1 MVAKI
6 NVGNSLYGA
15 LAYNGEKINEGQ
27 GRLLATHKIFDEGT
41 GKLDIRQAAEDFARY
56 LPKQVRTSKPVVHI
70 SLNPHPDD
78 RLTDAE
84 LTTIAEEY
92 LARLGYGNQPYA
104 VFKHED
110 IDRHHLHIVTLA
122 VDEAGRK
129 IGDSFIR
136 RRSKNITRALEQQYG
151 LHPAERKR
159 QTQTEPLRAVDAAAG
174 DVKRQ
179 VGNVLKGISG
189 RYRFQT
195 LGEYRALLSLY
206 NLTVEECRGE
216 AHGRE
221 YHGFVYSATN
231 DNGGKIGNPLK
242 ASRFGKR
249 YGYEAFGRWCAVSRE
264 QIKKR
269 KLGDTTKATAFAA
282 LRRTK
287 ERSEFI
293 ALMKAKGVDVVLR
306 ETDTG
311 RIYGATFIDHRTGCV
326 LNGSRLGKELSAN
339 ALQEHFAPPAAGIP
353 LPITLPPQA
362 DTADTPAQSSLYDEA
377 AGGGLG
383 CSPPTRRERTPRN
396 KPLCARC
403 SDEKRK
409 RRKTEKFK
417 NYATRR

>member
-15 LAYNGEKINEGQ
+15 LAYNGEKVNEGQ
-27 GRLLATHKIFDEGT
+27 GRLLLTHKIFDDGT
-41 GKLDIRQAAEDFARY
+41 GTFDIRQAAEDFARY
-56 LPKQVRTSKPVVHI
+56 LPEQVRTSKPVVHI

-84 LTTIAEEY
+84 LTAIAEEY

-159 QTQTEPLRAVDAAAG
+159 QTQAEPLRAVDAAAG

-216 AHGRE
+216 VRGRE
-221 YHGFVYSATN
+221 YRGFVYSAT
-231 DNGGKIGNPLK
+231 DGKGGKIGNPLK

-249 YGYEAFGRWCAVSRE
+249 YGYEAFERWCAASKE
-264 QIKKR
+264 QIKER
-269 KLGDTTKATAFAA
+269 KLADMTKATAFAA

-287 ERSEFI
+287 DRAEFI

-339 ALQEHFAPPAAGIP
+339 ALQEHFAPPATGIP
-353 LPITLPPQA
+353 LPITLPQQA
-362 DTADTPAQSSLYDEA
+362 ETADAPVQSSLYGEA

-383 CSPPTRRERTPRN
+383 LFSPDTQGTDAEEQAFMREMQ
-396 KPLCARC
+396 
-403 SDEKRK
+403 
-409 RRKTEKFK
+409 RRKKKKKK
-417 NYATRR
+417 NRKI

>member
-41 GKLDIRQAAEDFARY
+41 GRLDIRQAAEDFARY
-56 LPKQVRTSKPVVHI
+56 LPEQVRTSKPVVHI

-216 AHGRE
+216 VRGRE
-221 YHGFVYSATN
+221 YRGFVYSAT
-231 DNGGKIGNPLK
+231 DGKGGKIGTPLK

-249 YGYEAFGRWCAVSRE
+249 YGYEAFERWCAVSKE
-264 QIKKR
+264 QIKER
-269 KLGDTTKATAFAA
+269 KTADMTKTTAFAA

-287 ERSEFI
+287 DRMEFI

-353 LPITLPPQA
+353 LPITLPQQVE
-362 DTADTPAQSSLYDEA
+362 TADAPAQSSLYDEA

-383 CSPPTRRERTPRN
+383 LFSADTQGTDVEEQAFMREMQRR
-396 KPLCARC
+396 K
-403 SDEKRK
+403 KRK
-409 RRKTEKFK
+409 KKQHLR
-417 NYATRR
+417 

>member
-6 NVGNSLYGA
+6 NVGSSLYGA

-41 GKLDIRQAAEDFARY
+41 GRLDIRQAAEDFARY
-56 LPKQVRTSKPVVHI
+56 LPEQVRTSKPVVHI

-189 RYRFQT
+189 RFRFQT

-216 AHGRE
+216 VHGRE
-221 YHGFVYSATN
+221 YRGFVYSAT
-231 DNGGKIGNPLK
+231 DGKGGKIGTPLK

-249 YGYEAFGRWCAVSRE
+249 YGYEAFERWCAASKE
-264 QIKKR
+264 QIKER
-269 KLGDTTKATAFAA
+269 KLGDMTKATAFAA

-287 ERSEFI
+287 DRTEFI

-353 LPITLPPQA
+353 LPITLPQQA
-362 DTADTPAQSSLYDEA
+362 ETADTPAQSSLYDEA

-383 CSPPTRRERTPRN
+383 LFSADAQGTDAEEQAFMREMQRR
-396 KPLCARC
+396 KK
-403 SDEKRK
+403 KRK
-409 RRKTEKFK
+409 NKRKI
-417 NYATRR
+417 

>member
-6 NVGNSLYGA
+6 NVGSSLYGA

-41 GKLDIRQAAEDFARY
+41 GRLDIRQAAEDFARH
-56 LPKQVRTSKPVVHI
+56 LPEQVRTAKPVVHI

-78 RLTDAE
+78 RLTDTE

-92 LARLGYGNQPYA
+92 LARLGYGDQPYA

-110 IDRHHLHIVTLA
+110 IDRHHLHIVTLC

-151 LHPAERKR
+151 LHTAERKR

-174 DVKRQ
+174 DVKKQ
-179 VGNVLKGISG
+179 IGNVLKGISG
-189 RYRFQT
+189 KYRFQT

-206 NLTVEECRGE
+206 RLTVEECRGE
-216 AHGRE
+216 VCGRE
-221 YHGFVYSATN
+221 YRGFVYSAI
-231 DNGGKIGNPLK
+231 DDKGGKVGTPLK

-249 YGYEAFGRWCAVSRE
+249 YGYEAFERWCAVSKG
-264 QIKKR
+264 QIKER
-269 KLGDTTKATAFAA
+269 KLGDMTKATAMSA
-282 LRRTK
+282 LHRTK
-287 ERSEFI
+287 DRAEFI
-293 ALMKAKGVDVVLR
+293 GLMKAKGMDVVLR

-326 LNGSRLGKELSAN
+326 MNGSRLGKELSAN

-353 LPITLPPQA
+353 LPIVLSQQP
-362 DTADTPAQSSLYDEA
+362 DMENTPTQSPLYDDAEV
-377 AGGGLG
+377 GGLG
-383 CSPPTRRERTPRN
+383 LFSVDTQGTDAEEEAFMREMQ
-396 KPLCARC
+396 
-403 SDEKRK
+403 
-409 RRKTEKFK
+409 RRKKK
-417 NYATRR
+417 RNRKV

>member
-41 GKLDIRQAAEDFARY
+41 GRLDIRQAAEDFTRY
-56 LPKQVRTSKPVVHI
+56 LPEQLRTSKPVVHI

-206 NLTVEECRGE
+206 NLTVEECQGE
-216 AHGRE
+216 VRGRE
-221 YHGFVYSATN
+221 YRGFVYSAT
-231 DNGGKIGNPLK
+231 DGKGGKIGTPLK

-249 YGYEAFGRWCAVSRE
+249 YGYEAFERWCAVSKE
-264 QIKKR
+264 QIKER
-269 KLGDTTKATAFAA
+269 KLGDMTKATAFAA

-287 ERSEFI
+287 DRAEFI

-353 LPITLPPQA
+353 LPITLPQQA
-362 DTADTPAQSSLYDEA
+362 ETADTPAQSSLYDEA

-383 CSPPTRRERTPRN
+383 LFSPDTQGTDAEEQAFMREMQ
-396 KPLCARC
+396 
-403 SDEKRK
+403 
-409 RRKTEKFK
+409 RRKKKKKK
-417 NYATRR
+417 NRKI

>member
-41 GKLDIRQAAEDFARY
+41 GRLDIRQAVEDFTRY
-56 LPKQVRTSKPVVHI
+56 LPEQVRTSKPVVHI

-216 AHGRE
+216 VRGRE
-221 YHGFVYSATN
+221 YRGFVYSAT
-231 DNGGKIGNPLK
+231 DGKGGKIGNPLK

-249 YGYEAFGRWCAVSRE
+249 YGYEAFERWCAVSKE
-264 QIKKR
+264 QIKER
-269 KLGDTTKATAFAA
+269 KTADMTKATAMAA

-287 ERSEFI
+287 GRAEFI

-353 LPITLPPQA
+353 LPITLPQQTE
-362 DTADTPAQSSLYDEA
+362 TADTPAQSSLYDDA

-383 CSPPTRRERTPRN
+383 LFSADAQGTDAEEQAFMREMQ
-396 KPLCARC
+396 
-403 SDEKRK
+403 
-409 RRKTEKFK
+409 RRKKK
-417 NYATRR
+417 KKKQHLR

>member
-41 GKLDIRQAAEDFARY
+41 GRLDIRQAAEDFARY
-56 LPKQVRTSKPVVHI
+56 LPEQVRTSKPVVHI

-84 LTTIAEEY
+84 LTAIAEEY

-110 IDRHHLHIVTLA
+110 IDRHHLHIVTLS

-151 LHPAERKR
+151 LHSAERKR
-159 QTQTEPLRAVDAAAG
+159 QMQTEPLRRVDAAAG

-216 AHGRE
+216 VGGRE
-221 YHGFVYSATN
+221 YRGFVYSAT
-231 DNGGKIGNPLK
+231 DGKGGKIGTPLK

-249 YGYEAFGRWCAVSRE
+249 YGYEAFERWCAVSKE
-264 QIKKR
+264 QIKER
-269 KLGDTTKATAFAA
+269 KLADMTKASAFAA

-287 ERSEFI
+287 DRTEFI

-306 ETDTG
+306 ETNTG

-326 LNGSRLGKELSAN
+326 LNGSRIGKELSAN

-353 LPITLPPQA
+353 LPITLPQQA
-362 DTADTPAQSSLYDEA
+362 ETADAPAQSFLYGET

-383 CSPPTRRERTPRN
+383 LFSPDTQGTDAEEQAFMREMQRRKKKKKN
-396 KPLCARC
+396 
-403 SDEKRK
+403 KRK
-409 RRKTEKFK
+409 I
-417 NYATRR
+417 

>member
-27 GRLLATHKIFDEGT
+27 GRLLTTHKIFDEGT
-41 GKLDIRQAAEDFARY
+41 GRLDIRQAVEDFARY
-56 LPKQVRTSKPVVHI
+56 LPEQVRTSKPVVHI

-84 LTTIAEEY
+84 LTNIAEEY

-159 QTQTEPLRAVDAAAG
+159 QTQAEPIRAVDAAAG

-189 RYRFQT
+189 RYKFQT

-216 AHGRE
+216 VRGRE
-221 YHGFVYSATN
+221 YRGFVYSAT
-231 DNGGKIGNPLK
+231 DGKGEKVGNPLK

-249 YGYEAFGRWCAVSRE
+249 YGYEAFERWCAASKE
-264 QIKKR
+264 QIKEWKT
-269 KLGDTTKATAFAA
+269 GDMAKATAFAA

-287 ERSEFI
+287 DRAEFI

-362 DTADTPAQSSLYDEA
+362 ETADAPTQSSLYDEA
-377 AGGGLG
+377 AVGGLG
-383 CSPPTRRERTPRN
+383 LFSPDTQGTDAEEQAFMREMQRR
-396 KPLCARC
+396 K
-403 SDEKRK
+403 KRK
-409 RRKTEKFK
+409 KNKRKI
-417 NYATRR
+417 

>member
-41 GKLDIRQAAEDFARY
+41 GRLDIRQAAEDFARY
-56 LPKQVRTSKPVVHI
+56 LPEQVRTSKPVVHI

-122 VDEAGRK
+122 ADEAGRK

-216 AHGRE
+216 MRGRE
-221 YHGFVYSATN
+221 YRGFVYSAT
-231 DNGGKIGNPLK
+231 DGKGGKIGTPLK

-249 YGYEAFGRWCAVSRE
+249 YGYEAFERWCAISKE
-264 QIKKR
+264 QIKER
-269 KLGDTTKATAFAA
+269 KTGDMTKATAFAA

-287 ERSEFI
+287 DRAEFI

-326 LNGSRLGKELSAN
+326 LNGSRMGKELSAN

-353 LPITLPPQA
+353 LPITLPQQA
-362 DTADTPAQSSLYDEA
+362 ETGDAPAQSFLYGET

-383 CSPPTRRERTPRN
+383 LFSADVQGTDAEEQAFMREMQRRKKKKKN
-396 KPLCARC
+396 
-403 SDEKRK
+403 KRK
-409 RRKTEKFK
+409 I
-417 NYATRR
+417 

>member
-6 NVGNSLYGA
+6 SVGNSLYGA

-41 GKLDIRQAAEDFARY
+41 GRLDIRQAAEDFARY
-56 LPKQVRTSKPVVHI
+56 LPEQVRTSKPVVHI

-216 AHGRE
+216 VRGRE
-221 YHGFVYSATN
+221 YRGFVYSAT
-231 DNGGKIGNPLK
+231 DGKGGKIGNPLK
-242 ASRFGKR
+242 ASCFGKR
-249 YGYEAFGRWCAVSRE
+249 YGYEAFERWCAASKE
-264 QIKKR
+264 QIKER
-269 KLGDTTKATAFAA
+269 KLGDMTKATAFAA

-287 ERSEFI
+287 DRAEFI
-293 ALMKAKGVDVVLR
+293 ARMKAKGVDVVLR

-326 LNGSRLGKELSAN
+326 VNGSRLGKELSAN
-339 ALQEHFAPPAAGIP
+339 ALQEHFAPPAADIP

-362 DTADTPAQSSLYDEA
+362 ETANAPAQSSLYDEA

-383 CSPPTRRERTPRN
+383 LFSPDTQGTDAEEQAFMREIQ
-396 KPLCARC
+396 
-403 SDEKRK
+403 
-409 RRKTEKFK
+409 RRKKKKKK
-417 NYATRR
+417 NRKI

>member
-41 GKLDIRQAAEDFARY
+41 GRLDIRQAAEDFARY
-56 LPKQVRTSKPVVHI
+56 LPGQVRTSKPVVHI

-151 LHPAERKR
+151 LHSAERKR

-216 AHGRE
+216 VRGRE
-221 YHGFVYSATN
+221 YCGFVYSAI
-231 DNGGKIGNPLK
+231 DGKGGKIGNPLK
-242 ASRFGKR
+242 ASCFGKR
-249 YGYEAFGRWCAVSRE
+249 YGYEAFERWCTVSKE
-264 QIKKR
+264 QIKER
-269 KLGDTTKATAFAA
+269 KLGDMTKATAFAA

-287 ERSEFI
+287 DRAEFI
-293 ALMKAKGVDVVLR
+293 ALMKAKGVDVMLR

-353 LPITLPPQA
+353 LPITLPQQA
-362 DTADTPAQSSLYDEA
+362 ETVDAPAQSSLYDEA

-383 CSPPTRRERTPRN
+383 LFSADVQGTDAEEQAFMREMQ
-396 KPLCARC
+396 
-403 SDEKRK
+403 
-409 RRKTEKFK
+409 RRKKK
-417 NYATRR
+417 KKKQHLR

>member
-41 GKLDIRQAAEDFARY
+41 GHLDIRRAAEDFARY
-56 LPKQVRTSKPVVHI
+56 LPEQVRTSKPLVHI

-78 RLTDAE
+78 RLTDTE
-84 LTTIAEEY
+84 LTAIAEEY
-92 LARLGYGNQPYA
+92 LARLGYGDQPYA

-110 IDRHHLHIVTLA
+110 IDRHHLHIVTLC
-122 VDEAGRK
+122 VDETGRK

-136 RRSKNITRALEQQYG
+136 RRSKNITRTLEQQYG
-151 LHPAERKR
+151 LHTAERKR
-159 QTQTEPLRAVDAAAG
+159 QTQAEPLRAVDTAAG

-189 RYRFQT
+189 RYKFQT

-216 AHGRE
+216 VHGRE
-221 YHGFVYSATN
+221 YRGFVYSAT
-231 DNGGKIGNPLK
+231 DDRGEKVGTPLK

-249 YGYEAFGRWCAVSRE
+249 YGYEAFELWGAASKE
-264 QIKKR
+264 QIKEQ
-269 KLGDTTKATAFAA
+269 KLGDMTKATAMAA

-287 ERSEFI
+287 DRAEFI
-293 ALMKAKGVDVVLR
+293 ALLKAKGVDVVLW

-339 ALQEHFAPPAAGIP
+339 ALQEHFAPPTAGIP
-353 LPITLPPQA
+353 LPIALSQQS
-362 DTADTPAQSSLYDEA
+362 DTADVPTQASLYDDA

-383 CSPPTRRERTPRN
+383 LFTADTHSMDAEEEAFMREMQR
-396 KPLCARC
+396 
-403 SDEKRK
+403 RK
-409 RRKTEKFK
+409 RRKKKNRKF
-417 NYATRR
+417 

>member
-6 NVGNSLYGA
+6 NVGNSLNGA

-41 GKLDIRQAAEDFARY
+41 GRLDIRQAAEDFARY
-56 LPKQVRTSKPVVHI
+56 LPEQVRTSKPVVHI

-92 LARLGYGNQPYA
+92 LARLGYGDQPYA

-206 NLTVEECRGE
+206 SLTVEECRGE
-216 AHGRE
+216 VRGRE
-221 YHGFVYSATN
+221 YSGFVYSVT
-231 DNGGKIGNPLK
+231 DGKGGKIGTPLK

-249 YGYEAFGRWCAVSRE
+249 YGYEAFERWCAASKE
-264 QIKKR
+264 QIKER
-269 KLGDTTKATAFAA
+269 KLADMTKATAFAA

-287 ERSEFI
+287 DRAEFI
-293 ALMKAKGVDVVLR
+293 ALMKAKGVDIVLR
-306 ETDTG
+306 ETETG

-339 ALQEHFAPPAAGIP
+339 ALQEHFALPAAGLP
-353 LPITLPPQA
+353 LPITLPQQA
-362 DTADTPAQSSLYDEA
+362 ATADAPAQSSLYDEA

-383 CSPPTRRERTPRN
+383 LFSPDTQGTDAEEQAFVREMQ
-396 KPLCARC
+396 
-403 SDEKRK
+403 
-409 RRKTEKFK
+409 RRKKKKKK
-417 NYATRR
+417 NRKI

>member
-41 GKLDIRQAAEDFARY
+41 GRLDIRQAAEDFARY
-56 LPKQVRTSKPVVHI
+56 LPEQVHTSKPVVHI

-84 LTTIAEEY
+84 LTAIAEEY

-216 AHGRE
+216 VRGRE
-221 YHGFVYSATN
+221 YRGFVYSAT
-231 DNGGKIGNPLK
+231 DSKGGKIGTPLK

-249 YGYEAFGRWCAVSRE
+249 YGYEAFGRWCAVSKE
-264 QIKKR
+264 QIKER
-269 KLGDTTKATAFAA
+269 KLADMTKATAFAA

-287 ERSEFI
+287 DRAEFI
-293 ALMKAKGVDVVLR
+293 ALMKAKGVDVVLH

-353 LPITLPPQA
+353 LPITLPQQA
-362 DTADTPAQSSLYDEA
+362 ETADTPAQSSLYDDA

-383 CSPPTRRERTPRN
+383 LFSADAQGTDAEEQAFMREMQ
-396 KPLCARC
+396 
-403 SDEKRK
+403 
-409 RRKTEKFK
+409 RRKKK
-417 NYATRR
+417 KKKQHLR

>member
-41 GKLDIRQAAEDFARY
+41 GRLDIRQAAEDFARY
-56 LPKQVRTSKPVVHI
+56 LPGQVRTSKPVVHI

-151 LHPAERKR
+151 LHSAERKR

-216 AHGRE
+216 VRGRE

-231 DNGGKIGNPLK
+231 DRGEKVGNPLK

-249 YGYEAFGRWCAVSRE
+249 YGYEAFERWCAASKE
-264 QIKKR
+264 QIKER
-269 KLGDTTKATAFAA
+269 KPADMTKATAFAA

-287 ERSEFI
+287 DRAEFI
-293 ALMKAKGVDVVLR
+293 ALMKAKGVDVMLR

-353 LPITLPPQA
+353 LPITLPQQA
-362 DTADTPAQSSLYDEA
+362 ETADTPAQSSLYDEA

-383 CSPPTRRERTPRN
+383 LFSPDTQGTDAEEQAFMREMQ
-396 KPLCARC
+396 
-403 SDEKRK
+403 
-409 RRKTEKFK
+409 RRKKK
-417 NYATRR
+417 KKKQHLR

>member
-6 NVGNSLYGA
+6 NVGSSLYGA

-41 GKLDIRQAAEDFARY
+41 GRLDICQAAEDFARH
-56 LPKQVRTSKPVVHI
+56 LPEQVRTAKPVVHI

-78 RLTDAE
+78 RLTDTE
-84 LTTIAEEY
+84 LTAIAEEY
-92 LARLGYGNQPYA
+92 LARLGYGDQPYA

-110 IDRHHLHIVTLA
+110 IDRHHLHIVTLC

-151 LHPAERKR
+151 LHTAERKR

-179 VGNVLKGISG
+179 IGNVLKGISG
-189 RYRFQT
+189 KYRFQT

-206 NLTVEECRGE
+206 RLTVEECRGE
-216 AHGRE
+216 VRGRE
-221 YHGFVYSATN
+221 YRGFVYSAI
-231 DNGGKIGNPLK
+231 DDKGGKVGTPLK

-249 YGYEAFGRWCAVSRE
+249 YGYEAFERWCAVSKE
-264 QIKKR
+264 QIKER
-269 KLGDTTKATAFAA
+269 KLGDMTKATAMAA
-282 LRRTK
+282 LHRTK
-287 ERSEFI
+287 DRTEFI
-293 ALMKAKGVDVVLR
+293 GLMKAKGVDIVLR

-339 ALQEHFAPPAAGIP
+339 ALQEHFAPPAAGMP
-353 LPITLPPQA
+353 LPIVLSQQP
-362 DTADTPAQSSLYDEA
+362 DMENTPTQSLLYDDAEV
-377 AGGGLG
+377 GGLG
-383 CSPPTRRERTPRN
+383 LFSADTQGTDAEEEAFMREMQ
-396 KPLCARC
+396 
-403 SDEKRK
+403 
-409 RRKTEKFK
+409 RRKKK
-417 NYATRR
+417 KKRNRKV

>member
-6 NVGNSLYGA
+6 IVGSSLYGA

-41 GKLDIRQAAEDFARY
+41 GTFDIRRAAEDFARY
-56 LPKQVRTSKPVVHI
+56 LPEQVRTSKPVVHI
-70 SLNPHPDD
+70 SLNPHSDD
-78 RLTDAE
+78 RLTDTE
-84 LTTIAEEY
+84 LTAIAEEY
-92 LARLGYGNQPYA
+92 LARLGYGDQPYV

-110 IDRHHLHIVTLA
+110 IDRHHLHIVTINVGENGKRLNR
-122 VDEAGRK
+122 D
-129 IGDSFIR
+129 FLY

-151 LHPAERKR
+151 LHTAERKR
-159 QTQTEPLRAVDAAAG
+159 QTQTEPLCAVDTAAG

-179 VGNVLKGISG
+179 VGSVLKGISG
-189 RYRFQT
+189 RYKFQT

-221 YHGFVYSATN
+221 YRGFVYSAT
-231 DNGGKIGNPLK
+231 DDRGEKVGSPIK
-242 ASRFGKR
+242 ASRFGKQ
-249 YGYEAFGRWCAVSRE
+249 YGYEAFERWCTASKER
-264 QIKKR
+264 IKER
-269 KLGDTTKATAFAA
+269 KLGDMTKATAMAA

-287 ERSEFI
+287 DRAEFI
-293 ALMKAKGVDVVLR
+293 ALLKAKGVDVVLR

-353 LPITLPPQA
+353 LPIVLSQQS
-362 DTADTPAQSSLYDEA
+362 DTADVPTQASLYDDA

-383 CSPPTRRERTPRN
+383 LFTADTQGADAEEEAFMREMQRR
-396 KPLCARC
+396 K
-403 SDEKRK
+403 KRK
-409 RRKTEKFK
+409 KKKHLR
-417 NYATRR
+417 